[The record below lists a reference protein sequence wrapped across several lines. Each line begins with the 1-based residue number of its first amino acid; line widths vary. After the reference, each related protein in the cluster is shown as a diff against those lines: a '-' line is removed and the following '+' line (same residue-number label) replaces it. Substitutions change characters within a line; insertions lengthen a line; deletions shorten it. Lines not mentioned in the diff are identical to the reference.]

1 MNPSAHDF
9 LMQGDP
15 AIRWQVM
22 ADLLDAS
29 PSDIQIEKHGTLT
42 EGWGLRFLNAQWPDG
57 SWPPERFTASVWT
70 MVTLVD
76 LGLPATGDFAVRG
89 FEDVVGRL
97 MPSGKVPNREI
108 LTTRMDLCHLGF
120 WLRIGGHF
128 LPKDERLLPLA
139 NIVLGLQLAD
149 GGWNCR
155 IRTKPNVN
163 HSSFHTTFNVLE
175 GLRKIH
181 ETGLL
186 PVGQFE
192 SAEARAIDFMLQH
205 QMYRSDKTGEI
216 ISERFLNLTFP
227 TYWHYNVLRGL
238 DYVHRTAYIRDKRLG
253 DSLSWLESRRKSN
266 GLWPVE
272 KRIPGESLFAM
283 EQTGRD
289 SRWNTLKAL
298 RILKAAGRV

>member
-1 MNPSAHDF
+1 MNTSAHDF

-15 AIRWQVM
+15 AIRWQLM

-29 PSDIQIEKHGTLT
+29 PNDIQIERNRTLT
-42 EGWGLRFLNAQWPDG
+42 EGWGPQFLNAQRPDG

-70 MVTLVD
+70 LVTLVD

-97 MPSGKVPNREI
+97 MPSGNVPNREI

-120 WLRIGGHF
+120 WLRIGAYF

-139 NIVLGLQLAD
+139 NIVLELQLAD

-155 IRTKPNVN
+155 IRTRPNVS

-175 GLRKIH
+175 GLRVAH
-181 ETGLL
+181 EAGLI
-186 PVGQFE
+186 PSDVFE
-192 SAEARAIDFMLQH
+192 DAERRAIEFMLQH
-205 QMYRSDKTGEI
+205 KMYRSDKTGEVI
-216 ISERFLNLTFP
+216 NERFLDLTFP

-238 DYVHRTAYIRDKRLG
+238 DYIHRTPYIRDPRLA
-253 DSLSWLESRRKSN
+253 DALAWLESRKKSN

-272 KRIPGESLFAM
+272 KRIPGVSIFAM
-283 EQTGRD
+283 EQMGRE

-298 RILKAAGRV
+298 RILKAAGKA